1 MGCWEGDSSTLG
13 RHLDKTAPPHRG
25 FEPFHRYFS
34 PESSQYPFK
43 PNMKLLFAL
52 MPILAGRKRYPRL
65 VLCPKAGVGAAPIM
79 VLAYYRPPET
89 PTKVITYED
98 DERWRR
104 VLVENLEANYFCRG
118 RFEVKPLGE
127 VEDGVADASIVCIQP
142 TEDAPELVREV
153 SDLLE
158 ALHGKLATGS
168 RVVLVSR
175 RLEVGFD
182 ALYTELLLES
192 AVNVRKYAI
201 EEVSTVRGRKPQR
214 RLYNE
219 EAWRDVFVI
228 LHKK

>member
-1 MGCWEGDSSTLG
+1 MGGWEEDSSTLG

-104 VLVENLEANYFCRG
+104 VLVENLEVNYFCRG

-142 TEDAPELVREV
+142 MEDAPELVREA

>member
-1 MGCWEGDSSTLG
+1 MGGWAGDSSILG
-13 RHLDKTAPPHRG
+13 RHLDKVAPPHRG

-89 PTKVITYED
+89 PTRVIAYED

-104 VLVENLEANYFCRG
+104 ILVENLEANYFCRG
-118 RFEVKPLGE
+118 RFEVKPIEE
-127 VEDGVADASIVCIQP
+127 VEDGAGDASIICVP
-142 TEDAPELVREV
+142 PMEDELELSRQV
-153 SDLLE
+153 SALLD
-158 ALHGKLATGS
+158 ALHGKLAAGS
-168 RVVLVSR
+168 KVILVSR

-182 ALYTELLLES
+182 ALYTEGVLEF
-192 AVNVRKYAI
+192 AADARKYAV
-201 EEVSTVRGRKPQR
+201 EEVSTVRGRRPQR

-228 LHKK
+228 LRRR